1 MRTRDNGF
9 NRFMCKLEGRPFESW
24 CKWSIQEFE
33 SVDVECKTSLELV
46 LSRRPSYLI
55 GAFAWRTTPQGHDY
69 WLSRY
74 EKRTPMSDED
84 YLFLRKLLEVRFP

>member
-9 NRFMCKLEGRPFESW
+9 NRFMCKLEGKPFEIRD
-24 CKWSIQEFE
+24 KWSIQELK
-33 SVDVECKTSLELV
+33 SVDVELKTSLELV
-46 LSRRPSYLI
+46 LSGRPSYLI
-55 GAFAWRTTPQGHDY
+55 DAFAWRTTPQGHDY

-74 EKRTPMSDED
+74 EERTPISDED